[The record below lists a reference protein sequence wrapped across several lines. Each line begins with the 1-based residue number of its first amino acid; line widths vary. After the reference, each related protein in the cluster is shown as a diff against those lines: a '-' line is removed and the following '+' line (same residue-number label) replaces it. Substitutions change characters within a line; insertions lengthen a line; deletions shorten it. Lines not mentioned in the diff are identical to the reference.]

1 MVHNFES
8 WRKSTQSKYTA
19 LAHFHKVEDQV
30 SFPVIKFIQQ
40 LIVARVNVGTKIT
53 ITLDES
59 TTQSLL
65 SFCEQFTHAYI
76 HPRSTSAKYAMFSSS
91 PANHS
96 TL

>member
-19 LAHFHKVEDQV
+19 LAHYHKVEDQV

-40 LIVARVNVGTKIT
+40 LIVARVNHGTVLKVHI
-53 ITLDES
+53 DES
-59 TTQSLL
+59 TAQSLL

-76 HPRSTSAKYAMFSSS
+76 HPRSTSARFAMFSSS
-91 PANHS
+91 SANHS